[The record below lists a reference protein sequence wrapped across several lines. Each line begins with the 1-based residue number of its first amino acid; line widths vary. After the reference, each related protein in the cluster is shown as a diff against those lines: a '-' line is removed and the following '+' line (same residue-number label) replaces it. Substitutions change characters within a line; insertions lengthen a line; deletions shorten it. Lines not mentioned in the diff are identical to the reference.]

1 MYQYDEIDH
10 RIITERA
17 HQFRGQV
24 ARRLSGEITEEEFKP
39 LRLQNGL
46 YQREKLRPVGRQI
59 DAPCRARKELT
70 SEFFFQERNA
80 VGQGRLRNV
89 ALLSRL
95 AEGTLLC
102 GGFCEPQ
109 LAQVHL

>member
-1 MYQYDEIDH
+1 MKSPHTGFEL
-10 RIITERA
+10 R
-17 HQFRGQV
+17 
-24 ARRLSGEITEEEFKP
+24 

-46 YQREKLRPVGRQI
+46 YQREKLRPERRQI
-59 DAPCRARKELT
+59 DTPCRARKELT

-89 ALLSRL
+89 ALFSRL

-109 LAQVHL
+109 LAQISFIGSLYNIYFYI